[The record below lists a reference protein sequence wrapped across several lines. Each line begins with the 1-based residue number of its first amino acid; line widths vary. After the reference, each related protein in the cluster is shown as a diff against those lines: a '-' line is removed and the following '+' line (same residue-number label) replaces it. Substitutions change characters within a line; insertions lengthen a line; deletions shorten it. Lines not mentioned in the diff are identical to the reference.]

1 MSAMSEID
9 NQIIKKT
16 IALDIDGT
24 LFYTSKFQLNN
35 STEIE
40 LKSSKY
46 YVTQRPYLN
55 ILFDYLDS
63 NKEYFDIIVYSTGI
77 KSYIEKLLNFI
88 DKKYLITEIY
98 DREFCDII
106 VINDKFRHIKNYKK
120 INKNLHNLYL
130 IDDTEEHFANYDVI
144 GYKCKKFKGED
155 DDEIFNIIDFLEMLK
170 VI

>member
-1 MSAMSEID
+1 MSEID
-9 NQIIKKT
+9 YQIIKKT

-24 LFYTSKFQLNN
+24 LFYTSKFNLNN
-35 STEIE
+35 SVEIE

-46 YVTQRPYLN
+46 YLTQRPYLN

-63 NKEYFDIIVYSTGI
+63 NKEYFDIIVYSAGK

-88 DKKYLITEIY
+88 DKKYLISEIY

-106 VINDKFRHIKNYKK
+106 VVNDKLRHIKNYKN

-130 IDDTEEHFANYDVI
+130 IDDTEEHFDNYDVI
-144 GYKCKKFKGED
+144 GYKCKKFKGEEED
-155 DDEIFNIIDFLEMLK
+155 YEIFNIIDFLEMLK